1 MRRLSSIIDY
11 RFRQLITPGNQ
22 CTSITRHVPTVHRKI
37 LQLTYEI
44 IVVKICTR
52 SLLHKIRFSL
62 VQVSLHVFAI
72 ADAVLT
78 AFDPQVED
86 LFAAQLKN

>member
-1 MRRLSSIIDY
+1 M
-11 RFRQLITPGNQ
+11 
-22 CTSITRHVPTVHRKI
+22 
-37 LQLTYEI
+37 
-44 IVVKICTR
+44 KICTR